1 VVSFSEVKEVVEIL
15 GMIYELCSSALEVEK
30 AAKENP
36 DRLPPNP
43 FFLQNGFEGA
53 SPLTKKNLMM
63 RKIKGFSS
71 TAFSVLGDIAQ
82 SAGSVVNVADI
93 AKHGT
98 AVASSSVHLY
108 RLRAMAEKIKDGGS
122 LRSHLDAICQ
132 IKGVKI
138 ASRTTQGVVACIP
151 VPGVSLIGTV
161 AGLAHEKGY
170 IGYYKKAVIL
180 STATRLHWQ
189 AYRELKLLRGSVT
202 QSGPAL
208 RIIRELIGVGITGT
222 FDFGD
227 LHSPG
232 KMNEIINEPAGY
244 MVVKAKLE
252 QA

>member
-1 VVSFSEVKEVVEIL
+1 MAEFSEVVEIL
-15 GMIYELCSSALEVEK
+15 GMIYELSSSALEVKK
-30 AAKENP
+30 AAEKNP
-36 DRLPPNP
+36 DKLAPNP

-53 SPLTKKNLMM
+53 SPLTKKNLLM
-63 RKIKGFSS
+63 RKIKGFGS
-71 TAFSVLGDIAQ
+71 TAFSVLGTIGA

-108 RLRAMAEKIKDGGS
+108 RLRAMTEKIRDGGS
-122 LRSHLDAICQ
+122 LRNHLDAICQ

-138 ASRTTQGVVACIP
+138 ASRATQGVVACIP
-151 VPGVSLIGTV
+151 VPGVSLIGTA
-161 AGLAHEKGY
+161 AGLAHEKIY
-170 IGYYKKAVIL
+170 LDHYRKAVIL

-227 LHSPG
+227 LHSPA

-244 MVVKAKLE
+244 MVVKVKLE